1 MNNRQGASAYREL
14 MEAAR
19 ADGPS
24 EAQRA
29 CVWAAV
35 SEALSP
41 SGCNSGNGSNG
52 GPLAGASAKLLTVG
66 TWLGA
71 TISVGLAM
79 ALLCLRAS
87 SAPLHPLTGS
97 ARTNP
102 PRAEAD
108 LAQGAPA
115 TKADIPLGPAESLIQ
130 GPPGDRA
137 AVTVIARHTHCPAS
151 NGTGPGDSLGRE
163 ALLLTRARI
172 ALARGD
178 AAARTRGALLGE
190 PGPSRS
196 RPRPRSGRAG
206 VGAPVALSRVRPR
219 ALSPAGRVTR
229 FVADLETGVVQHVG
243 GRLRVLCA
251 QVGEQL

>member
-178 AAARTRGALLGE
+178 AASA
-190 PGPSRS
+190 
-196 RPRPRSGRAG
+196 
-206 VGAPVALSRVRPR
+206 
-219 ALSPAGRVTR
+219 
-229 FVADLETGVVQHVG
+229 VADLRAAEHIS
-243 GRLRVLCA
+243 GRQLVPEELSLESQALRVLGRDREADA
-251 QVGEQL
+251 QELELRSRYPESALAR